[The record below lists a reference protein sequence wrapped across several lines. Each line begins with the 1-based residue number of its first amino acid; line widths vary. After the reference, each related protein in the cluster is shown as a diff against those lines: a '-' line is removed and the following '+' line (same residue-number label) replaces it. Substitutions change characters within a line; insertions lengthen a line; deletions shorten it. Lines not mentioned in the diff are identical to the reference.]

1 MLKTEFQQQAA
12 RNTQIQTS
20 QTRQRKD
27 SVEISAPSRR
37 FPKRVKDRDELF
49 AEFGQAF
56 AEKFTTNDQSE
67 IAREADKQA
76 GEKDSRPFLAAL
88 SYRRGME
95 ELRQTHPGLSRRELR
110 QASQEDPELSK
121 TLSVVDKAAAFLK
134 SEKLM
139 EEARERQQTQNRIQ
153 EIYQEMM
160 AENRKSFEQIRQI
173 KMEADNEI
181 SEIWKQQYLHQMKSW
196 NDFHKSFLKTLLDGW
211 D

>member
-27 SVEISAPSRR
+27 SVEISVPSRR
-37 FPKRVKDRDELF
+37 SPKRVKDRDELF

-56 AEKFTTNDQSE
+56 AEKFTTNDQGE

-76 GEKDSRPFLAAL
+76 GEKDSRPYLAAL

-121 TLSVVDKAAAFLK
+121 TLSVVDKAGYSPLGWARTAKRNSYGDVGGYLEAK
-134 SEKLM
+134 GAKDIRPPEKDS
-139 EEARERQQTQNRIQ
+139 
-153 EIYQEMM
+153 
-160 AENRKSFEQIRQI
+160 K
-173 KMEADNEI
+173 K
-181 SEIWKQQYLHQMKSW
+181 KK
-196 NDFHKSFLKTLLDGW
+196 
-211 D
+211 